1 MEISNLGG
9 SFADSLNSLW
19 SGFVMFI
26 PGLVL
31 AIILFVVG
39 WILASIVGKAVSQLF
54 TALKIDKIFE
64 SAGAGEMM
72 AKAGMRLNVGKFIGD
87 LVKWFIIA
95 VFLWWTLGF
104 LGLTEVTQFMRD
116 VVVQYLP
123 RVIVAALV
131 LVMATVI
138 SDFMRKL
145 IRGSAR
151 MANVRSANLLGS
163 IAHYAIWIFAF
174 IIALSELGVAA
185 QFMQILFTGII
196 AMLAIAGGLAFGLGG
211 KEAAAHTINSV
222 RENTS
227 MKKTQ

>member
-1 MEISNLGG
+1 MGISTWGDT
-9 SFADSLNSLW
+9 FATSLQSLW
-19 SGFVMFI
+19 VGFITFI
-26 PGLVL
+26 PGLIL
-31 AIILFVVG
+31 AIIIFIIG
-39 WILASIVGKAVSQLF
+39 WIIGSVVGKAIMQLF
-54 TALKIDKIFE
+54 AALKIDKIFE

-87 LVKWFIIA
+87 LVKWFIVA
-95 VFLWWTLGF
+95 VFLMTALNV
-104 LGLTEVTQFMRD
+104 LQLTEVTQFLRD

-138 SDFMRKL
+138 SDFMRKV

-211 KEAAAHTINSV
+211 KEAAARSIESV

-227 MKKTQ
+227 MKKQ

>member
-9 SFADSLNSLW
+9 SFTNSLESLW
-19 SGFVMFI
+19 AGFVMFI

-31 AIILFVVG
+31 AIIFFVVG
-39 WILASIVGKAVSQLF
+39 WIIASIIGKAIAQLF
-54 TALKIDKIFE
+54 SALKIDKIFE

-104 LGLTEVTQFMRD
+104 IGLTEVTQFMRE

-145 IRGSAR
+145 IRGSAK
-151 MANVRSANLLGS
+151 MANVRSANLLGT
-163 IAHYAIWIFAF
+163 IAHYAIWVFAF
-174 IIALSELGVAA
+174 IIALSELGVAREL
-185 QFMQILFTGII
+185 MSILFTGIV
-196 AMLAIAGGLAFGLGG
+196 AMFAIAGGLAFGLGG

-222 RENTS
+222 RENTA
-227 MKKTQ
+227 MKKM

>member
-1 MEISNLGG
+1 MLENFGT
-9 SFADSLNSLW
+9 SFALSLNSLW
-19 SGFVMFI
+19 TGFAMFI
-26 PGLVL
+26 PNLIL
-31 AIILFVVG
+31 AIVIFIIG
-39 WILASIVGKAVSQLF
+39 WVIGSVVGKAIMQLLN
-54 TALKIDKIFE
+54 ALKIDKIFE
-64 SAGAGEMM
+64 SAGASEAMS
-72 AKAGMRLNVGKFIGD
+72 KAGMRLNVGKFIGD
-87 LVKWFIIA
+87 LVKWFVIA
-95 VFLWWTLGF
+95 VFLMWALDF
-104 LGLTEVTQFMRD
+104 LKLTEVTQFLRD

-138 SDFMRKL
+138 SDFMRKV

-211 KEAAAHTINSV
+211 RDAAARSIENI

-227 MKKTQ
+227 MKK

>member
-1 MEISNLGG
+1 MLENFGE
-9 SFADSLNSLW
+9 SFALSLNSLW
-19 SGFVMFI
+19 TGFAMFI
-26 PGLVL
+26 PNFIL
-31 AIILFVVG
+31 AIVIFIIG
-39 WILASIVGKAVSQLF
+39 WVIGSVVGKAVMQLLS
-54 TALKIDKIFE
+54 ALKIDKIFE
-64 SAGAGEMM
+64 SAGASEMM
-72 AKAGMRLNVGKFIGD
+72 SRAGMRLNVGKFIGD

-95 VFLWWTLGF
+95 VFLMWSLEWLK
-104 LGLTEVTQFMRD
+104 LTEVTQFLRD

-138 SDFMRKL
+138 SDFMRKV
-145 IRGSAR
+145 IRGSAK

-211 KEAAAHTINSV
+211 RDAAARSIENI

-227 MKKTQ
+227 MKK